1 MTIPLAAAIGCR
13 RQPPAPVRPLL
24 VVLGRSENLAR
35 LIDPDSGEIRGQ
47 IATGVGPQE
56 VVISGHLGIVTNYG
70 SRESPGFSLT
80 LLDLQ
85 RVRAMRTLSLG
96 RFRRPH
102 GIARMKDGRR
112 VVVACEGSR
121 SLLVVNI
128 ESGRIEQAI
137 PTTRDTT
144 HQAVLS
150 PDESRAWAVD
160 RESGQVV
167 WLDLTAS
174 RLVSELKVGRSAE
187 GIAISPD
194 GTMLWVADRAA
205 SRLAVLDP
213 ERFVVRDTLTCRE
226 SPFRLAFTPDGEHLL
241 VTNTLSADLAVFSVR
256 DLREVVRVPLG
267 WTAEERRSELSR
279 DRLSPVPAG
288 IVVDPGGDRAFIS
301 HPSSGL
307 VSVVDLRIW
316 QVVRRL
322 PSGERPDGL
331 AYFPGTDL
339 AV

>member
-35 LIDPDSGEIRGQ
+35 LVDPDSGEIRGQ

-56 VVISGHLGIVTNYG
+56 VVISGRLGIVTNHG
-70 SRESPGFSLT
+70 SRENPGFSLT
-80 LLDLQ
+80 VLDLQ
-85 RVRAMRTLSLG
+85 AIRALRTLSLG

-144 HQAVLS
+144 HQVVLS
-150 PDESRAWAVD
+150 PDESRAWVAD
-160 RESGQVV
+160 RDGGRVV
-167 WLDLTAS
+167 WLDLTSS

-194 GTMLWVADRAA
+194 GATLWVADRAA
-205 SRLAVLDP
+205 DRLVLLDP
-213 ERFVVRDTLTCRE
+213 ERFVVMNSLTCRE
-226 SPFRLAFTPDGEHLL
+226 SPVRLAFTPDGEHLL

-256 DLREVVRVPLG
+256 DLREVIRVPLG

-288 IVVDPGGDRAFIS
+288 IAIDPRWGRAFIS

-322 PSGERPDGL
+322 PAGERPDGL
-331 AYFPGTDL
+331 AYLSGDDL
-339 AV
+339 TA